1 MKIYELAR
9 ELNVKSKVLVDLM
22 NENNDDKKYV
32 ATSVLTEDQVDFLNL
47 EMEDIKEEEEK
58 KNNVKT
64 DADYRPDEMIPCHSI
79 FPGVVHFNGI
89 HSGMTYKFVGSGDRR
104 NVEYQDLKAA
114 MLEGYPSIFNPDII
128 IEDDNLLN
136 DEHWIDVKNVY
147 ANMFD
152 ENDIQKLMNLRTSD
166 FKVAF
171 TQVPAVVQKIII
183 EKYAT
188 QIENGTFDDL
198 SKAKII
204 DEVCGTRFDLK
215 Y

>member
-204 DEVCGTRFDLK
+204 DEICGTRFDLK

>member
-9 ELNVKSKVLVDLM
+9 ELEVKSKVLVDLM
-22 NENNDDKKYV
+22 TETNNDKKYV
-32 ATSVLTEDQVDFLNL
+32 ATSVLTEDQIDFLNL
-47 EMEDIKEEEEK
+47 EMENIKEEEEQK
-58 KNNVKT
+58 KNVKT
-64 DADYRPDEMIPCHSI
+64 DADYRADEMIPCHSI
-79 FPGVVHFNGI
+79 FPGVVHFYGI

-152 ENDIQKLMNLRTSD
+152 ENDIQKLMNLRASD

-188 QIENGTFDDL
+188 QIENGTFNDL

>member
-1 MKIYELAR
+1 
-9 ELNVKSKVLVDLM
+9 
-22 NENNDDKKYV
+22 
-32 ATSVLTEDQVDFLNL
+32 
-47 EMEDIKEEEEK
+47 
-58 KNNVKT
+58 
-64 DADYRPDEMIPCHSI
+64 
-79 FPGVVHFNGI
+79 
-89 HSGMTYKFVGSGDRR
+89 
-104 NVEYQDLKAA
+104 
-114 MLEGYPSIFNPDII
+114 
-128 IEDDNLLN
+128 
-136 DEHWIDVKNVY
+136 
-147 ANMFD
+147 MFD
-152 ENDIQKLMNLRTSD
+152 ENDIQKLMNLRASD

>member
-9 ELNVKSKVLVDLM
+9 ELEVKSKILVDLM
-22 NENNDDKKYV
+22 NENNNDKKYV
-32 ATSVLTEDQVDFLNL
+32 ATSVLTEDQIDFLNL
-47 EMEDIKEEEEK
+47 EMENIREEEEHK
-58 KNNVKT
+58 KNVKT

-79 FPGVVHFNGI
+79 FPGIVHFYGI

-136 DEHWIDVKNVY
+136 DEHWIEVKNVY

-152 ENDIQKLMNLRTSD
+152 ENDIQKLMNLRASD

-204 DEVCGTRFDLK
+204 DEICGTRFDLK

>member
-1 MKIYELAR
+1 
-9 ELNVKSKVLVDLM
+9 
-22 NENNDDKKYV
+22 
-32 ATSVLTEDQVDFLNL
+32 
-47 EMEDIKEEEEK
+47 
-58 KNNVKT
+58 
-64 DADYRPDEMIPCHSI
+64 MIPCHSI
-79 FPGVVHFNGI
+79 FPGVVHFYGI

-152 ENDIQKLMNLRTSD
+152 ENDIQKLMNLRASD

-204 DEVCGTRFDLK
+204 DEICGTRFDLK

>member
-1 MKIYELAR
+1 M
-9 ELNVKSKVLVDLM
+9 
-22 NENNDDKKYV
+22 
-32 ATSVLTEDQVDFLNL
+32 
-47 EMEDIKEEEEK
+47 
-58 KNNVKT
+58 KT

-79 FPGVVHFNGI
+79 FPGVVHFYGI

-152 ENDIQKLMNLRTSD
+152 ENDIQKLMNLRASD

>member
-1 MKIYELAR
+1 M
-9 ELNVKSKVLVDLM
+9 
-22 NENNDDKKYV
+22 
-32 ATSVLTEDQVDFLNL
+32 
-47 EMEDIKEEEEK
+47 
-58 KNNVKT
+58 KT

-79 FPGVVHFNGI
+79 FPGVVHFYGI

-152 ENDIQKLMNLRTSD
+152 ENDIQKLMNLRASD

-204 DEVCGTRFDLK
+204 DEICGTRFDLK